1 MSMFCLSCM
10 GKVHWSGARAPS
22 PPRKAGAP
30 SRHAADPCF
39 GCRDA
44 CCRHG
49 PGACQVPG
57 CLYRCLTVRPDW
69 PMAALS
75 KASQVQG
82 SAGIP
87 ERNGGHANG
96 CPPISCMRTRSPC
109 DFQTAS
115 PKHVFASLACCP
127 PGRPTGLRPPPC
139 DAGSIGSFR
148 RQRAPARPE
157 RAHRYGEVGG
167 HGGARFIKI
176 FFPEAMNR
184 SPCRDVGKYGQ
195 PPGHRPARRQT
206 RRRACPAEGGLVDY
220 CVVRL
225 VRAFAKAGAAGCVQ
239 AS

>member
-22 PPRKAGAP
+22 PPREAGAP
-30 SRHAADPCF
+30 SRHAADPCLRLSRCMLSARSGGMPSAGLPLSLSHCSSRLAD
-39 GCRDA
+39 GCF
-44 CCRHG
+44 C
-49 PGACQVPG
+49 
-57 CLYRCLTVRPDW
+57 
-69 PMAALS
+69 

-82 SAGIP
+82 SAGNP
-87 ERNGGHANG
+87 ERSGGHANG
-96 CPPISCMRTRSPC
+96 CPPISCMRTRSPR

-127 PGRPTGLRPPPC
+127 PGHPTRLRPPPC
-139 DAGSIGSFR
+139 DAGRIGSFR
-148 RQRAPARPE
+148 WQRASARPE

-167 HGGARFIKI
+167 HGGARSIKN

-184 SPCRDVGKYGQ
+184 CPCRDVGKYGQ

-206 RRRACPAEGGLVDY
+206 RRRACPAQGGLVDR